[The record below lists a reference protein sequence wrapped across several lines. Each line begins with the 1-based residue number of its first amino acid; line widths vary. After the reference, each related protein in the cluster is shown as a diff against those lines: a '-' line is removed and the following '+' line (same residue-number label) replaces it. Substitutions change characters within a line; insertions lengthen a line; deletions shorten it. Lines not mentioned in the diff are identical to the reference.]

1 MLSRKNDFFK
11 IIIVYFNISIIK
23 DSKMDLTKIL
33 GSLLASGALSKG
45 SGGDVLGSIIGA
57 ALGGSQN
64 QQTQGGNV
72 LGDILGSIIS
82 GGSSSRSTS
91 SGGLGDILGS
101 LVGSKSGGLGDI
113 LGSLIGGGSPS
124 SSSKGGLGDILGSLV
139 GGSTPTHQPR
149 SSGNVPSSAKD
160 LEDLL
165 GIGKEKN
172 GGLGGLISS
181 AIAKHAQYN
190 NPNVPTPSHDD
201 YSVLPLG
208 IDKDEAN
215 RQAELII
222 RAMINAAKSDGN
234 IDEKEQDNIIA
245 KLGDVTQEEIAF
257 IKKEFAAPL
266 DVEAFVRTVPANMA
280 EQIYTVSL
288 MAIDLDKNTEA
299 QYLAD
304 LAKGLNIPT
313 QKANQIHEKLGVP
326 KIFA

>member
-1 MLSRKNDFFK
+1 
-11 IIIVYFNISIIK
+11 
-23 DSKMDLTKIL
+23 MDLTKIL

-64 QQTQGGNV
+64 QQTQGGSI
-72 LGDILGSIIS
+72 LGDILGSIVS
-82 GGSSSRSTS
+82 GGSGSHSTGAGGLGDILGS
-91 SGGLGDILGS
+91 LVGGKSGGLGDILGS
-101 LVGSKSGGLGDI
+101 LV
-113 LGSLIGGGSPS
+113 GGGSPS

-149 SSGNVPSSAKD
+149 STGHEPSSAKD
-160 LEDLL
+160 LEDIL
-165 GIGKEKN
+165 GIGKEN
-172 GGLGGLISS
+172 NRGVGGEGGLGGFISS

-208 IDKDEAN
+208 VDKDEAN
-215 RQAELII
+215 KQAELII
-222 RAMINAAKSDGN
+222 RAMINASKSDGS
-234 IDEKEQDNIIA
+234 IDQTEQNNIIA

-257 IKKEFAAPL
+257 VKKEFAAPL
-266 DVEAFVRTVPANMA
+266 DVEAFTRSVPSSMA

-299 QYLAD
+299 QYLAN

-313 QKANQIHEKLGVP
+313 HTANQIHEKLGVP

>member
-1 MLSRKNDFFK
+1 
-11 IIIVYFNISIIK
+11 
-23 DSKMDLTKIL
+23 MDLIKIL

-64 QQTQGGNV
+64 QQTQGGSI
-72 LGDILGSIIS
+72 LGDILGSIVS
-82 GGSSSRSTS
+82 GGSGSRNTGAGGLGDILGSLVGGK

-101 LVGSKSGGLGDI
+101 LV
-113 LGSLIGGGSPS
+113 GGGSPS

-139 GGSTPTHQPR
+139 GGATPTHQPR
-149 SSGNVPSSAKD
+149 SSGEESTSAKD
-160 LEDLL
+160 LEDIL
-165 GIGKEKN
+165 GIGKENNKGV
-172 GGLGGLISS
+172 GGLGGLGGFISS
-181 AIAKHAQYN
+181 AIAKHAQHN

-208 IDKDEAN
+208 VNKDEAN
-215 RQAELII
+215 DQAALII
-222 RAMINAAKSDGN
+222 RAMINAAKSDGS
-234 IDEKEQDNIIA
+234 IDQTEQNNIIA

-257 IKKEFAAPL
+257 VKKEFSAPL
-266 DVEAFVRTVPANMA
+266 DVEAFTRTVPSNMA

-299 QYLAD
+299 QYLAN

-313 QKANQIHEKLGVP
+313 HTANQIHEKLGVP